1 MKHPIKCVAYVIAIA
16 STGIGLVGCSKQ
28 DQPLAQKD
36 PPGITPEQKAAR
48 DLQKSNEAVTE
59 IGKKIGK
66 KAKPID
72 LNLPAGQKPE
82 QAVPPATTKP

>member
-1 MKHPIKCVAYVIAIA
+1 MNHPIKNVAYAIMIA
-16 STGIGLVGCSKQ
+16 STGIGLVGCTKQ
-28 DQPLAQKD
+28 EKPITQND
-36 PPGITPEQKAAR
+36 PPGLTPEQKAAR

-72 LNLPAGQKPE
+72 LNLPAEQKSE
-82 QAVPPATTKP
+82 QPATSGTAKP